1 MPFRVAFSFG
11 RGRVADEVV
20 SLPPSTGLVRA
31 ALKHHTSKLSTFS
44 DLLSVRTLGFRGEAL
59 SSLCA
64 LCESVE
70 VITATG
76 EEAPV
81 GTRIKFGK
89 AGRVISAD
97 ETVARTVR
105 LLTLRH
111 CSEAHIDQLDLFD
124 PHREERPSSLK
135 DSSPQRPSA

>member
-1 MPFRVAFSFG
+1 M
-11 RGRVADEVV
+11 
-20 SLPPSTGLVRA
+20 RA

-59 SSLCA
+59 GSLCA

-81 GTRIKFGK
+81 GTRIKFDK

-111 CSEAHIDQLDLFD
+111 GSEAHLDQLDLLI
-124 PHREERPSSLK
+124 PHREERPSSFK